1 MIMKLFKVLGL
12 ASVASVVATAS
23 MASVDV
29 TAATADIIAAAGPVT
44 AIGTAMVGLAVI
56 GTIFKMI
63 RGML

>member
-1 MIMKLFKVLGL
+1 MNKFKVLGL
-12 ASVASVVATAS
+12 AAVGSVLATAS
-23 MASVDV
+23 IASVDV
-29 TAATADIIAAAGPVT
+29 TAATADIVAAAGPVT

>member
-1 MIMKLFKVLGL
+1 MNKFKVLGL
-12 ASVASVVATAS
+12 AAFGSVLATAS

-29 TAATADIIAAAGPVT
+29 TAATADIVAAAGPVT